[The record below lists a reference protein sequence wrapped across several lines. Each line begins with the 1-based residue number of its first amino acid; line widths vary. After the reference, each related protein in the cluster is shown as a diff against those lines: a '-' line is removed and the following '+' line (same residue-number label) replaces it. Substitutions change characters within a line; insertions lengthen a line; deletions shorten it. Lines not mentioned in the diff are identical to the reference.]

1 MKLKWRKTHHHHAQ
15 GNNNFLQY
23 NQEKPKITEME
34 GKWREQ
40 ELMPFCKISKASKF
54 YIHASLSA
62 PGLIWFQK
70 LSTIELD

>member
-1 MKLKWRKTHHHHAQ
+1 MHRETIIFCSITKRNLKL
-15 GNNNFLQY
+15 
-23 NQEKPKITEME
+23 EE

-70 LSTIELD
+70 LSMIELD